1 MSFAIYLLKFVGTSK
16 FRRWTL
22 WSVVWTQAVFNIIQ
36 LVLIFAQCEHFEAL
50 WNPAVGGKCW
60 SRNVQVYSGYFLG
73 GMSLPL
79 KSLDVHPLLMDVGL
93 NCIHDLIL
101 TFLPI
106 VILKDLNITRR
117 VKVILGFLM
126 GMSIL

>member
-16 FRRWTL
+16 FRRYIL

-36 LVLIFAQCEHFEAL
+36 LILIFAQCEHFAAL

-73 GMSLPL
+73 G
-79 KSLDVHPLLMDVGL
+79 KSLQLKALMLSLLIEVGL
-93 NCIHDLIL
+93 NCVHDLIL

-117 VKVILGFLM
+117 VKIILGVLM